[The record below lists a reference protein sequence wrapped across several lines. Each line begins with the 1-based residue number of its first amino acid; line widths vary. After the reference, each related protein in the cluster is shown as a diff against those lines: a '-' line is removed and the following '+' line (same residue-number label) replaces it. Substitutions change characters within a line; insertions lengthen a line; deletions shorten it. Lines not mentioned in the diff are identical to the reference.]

1 MRQKLL
7 FIGHGSPMTLIED
20 SRWTDKW
27 EKLSTQIH
35 KPRAILMISAH
46 WFINDT
52 LIQKDDNP
60 SMIYDMYGFPKE
72 MYEIVYPAKTNKELI
87 EKIKDLLGSN
97 VKTSSRGYDHGCY
110 APLLRMYPEADIPV
124 VQLSINAQYGAETM
138 MKVGE
143 LLRPLRDENILII
156 GSGNIVHNLSIM
168 DYNENVSYPECK
180 IFDDTIEKAV
190 IKKDTQ
196 TLINWQSIIG
206 ASQAAKYHDHLS
218 PIFYIVGAMHDD
230 EPVEVFNKEV
240 IHGSLSMT
248 SYIIG

>member
-1 MRQKLL
+1 
-7 FIGHGSPMTLIED
+7 
-20 SRWTDKW
+20 
-27 EKLSTQIH
+27 
-35 KPRAILMISAH
+35 
-46 WFINDT
+46 
-52 LIQKDDNP
+52 
-60 SMIYDMYGFPKE
+60 
-72 MYEIVYPAKTNKELI
+72 
-87 EKIKDLLGSN
+87 
-97 VKTSSRGYDHGCY
+97 
-110 APLLRMYPEADIPV
+110 MYPEADIPV